1 MKNRSLSFPGKVLR
15 FGLLLALLPL
25 SVRAGEVR
33 SFFRFAA
40 MLIRGSK
47 SASSARILQE
57 RSATAIKSPYASSL
71 AAQNSDKVL
80 LALPAGREKTE
91 PFIVASKPECLGDSS
106 KRIMAEAKA
115 QTHVASQ
122 YSADSQVI
130 PLSGSIGDVR
140 STSIHFQLTDSLIFM
155 QASLNGSQPLWMILD
170 TGSSVT
176 VFDESV
182 SKTLGLR
189 FNGEGNV
196 YGPGQG
202 AAQKLA
208 FASHAALRL
217 ADAELDDQTVATM
230 PLDWFSRELGRT
242 TDGFLGSN
250 IIRNYVVEIDYA
262 NQVLR
267 LLDPTTYSYSGPGQR
282 LPLQFIWDNIPSVR
296 AEVVAQDGTAI
307 TGIFLIDSGATTA
320 IWLTKAF
327 SEAHPEFL
335 SIPETTEVRNVVAV
349 GGELSTRLG
358 RVPAVRLGGFVV
370 ANPSAQFSQNS
381 SGIFATP
388 GLAGTIG
395 AQILRRFKVVLDY
408 PHMEMILEPNEH
420 FDDASE

>member
-1 MKNRSLSFPGKVLR
+1 MKNRSLSFPGRVLR

-47 SASSARILQE
+47 SASSARILKE
-57 RSATAIKSPYASSL
+57 CSATAIKSPYASSL
-71 AAQNSDKVL
+71 VALNSDRVL
-80 LALPAGREKTE
+80 LALAGREKSETL
-91 PFIVASKPECLGDSS
+91 IVASKRECLGDSS
-106 KRIMAEAKA
+106 QRILSEAKV
-115 QTHVASQ
+115 QTQLASQ

-130 PLSGSIGDVR
+130 PLSGSIEDVR

-155 QASLNGSQPLWMILD
+155 QATLNGSQPLWMILD

-217 ADAELDDQTVATM
+217 AGAELDDQTVATM

-242 TDGFLGSN
+242 TDGLLGSN

-267 LLDPTTYSYSGPGQR
+267 LLDPATYSYSEPGQR

-296 AEVVAQDGTAI
+296 AEVVGQDGTAI

-335 SIPETTEVRNVVAV
+335 SIPETIEVRNVVAV
-349 GGELSTRLG
+349 GGALSTRLG

-395 AQILRRFKVVLDY
+395 AQMLRRFKVVLDY
-408 PHMEMILEPNEH
+408 PHMEMILEPNEN
-420 FDDASE
+420 FNKTE

>member
-71 AAQNSDKVL
+71 VALNSDKVL
-80 LALPAGREKTE
+80 LALPAGREKSETL
-91 PFIVASKPECLGDSS
+91 IVASKRECLGDSS
-106 KRIMAEAKA
+106 QRILSEAKV
-115 QTHVASQ
+115 QTQLASQ
-122 YSADSQVI
+122 YSADSRVI
-130 PLSGSIGDVR
+130 PLSGSIEDVR

-155 QASLNGSQPLWMILD
+155 QATLNGSQPLWMILD

-182 SKTLGLR
+182 SKTLGLQ

-217 ADAELDDQTVATM
+217 AGAELDDQTVATM
-230 PLDWFSRELGRT
+230 PLGWFSRELGRT
-242 TDGFLGSN
+242 TDGLLGSN

-267 LLDPTTYSYSGPGQR
+267 LLDPATYSYSGPGQR
-282 LPLQFIWDNIPSVR
+282 LPIQFIWDNIPSVR
-296 AEVVAQDGTAI
+296 AEVVAQDGTAV

-370 ANPSAQFSQNS
+370 ASPSAQFSQNS

-395 AQILRRFKVVLDY
+395 AQMLRRFKVVLDY
-408 PHMEMILEPNEH
+408 PHMEMILEPNEN

>member
-1 MKNRSLSFPGKVLR
+1 MKNRSLSFPGKIWG

-25 SVRAGEVR
+25 SVRAWEVR
-33 SFFRFAA
+33 SLLRSAA
-40 MLIRGSK
+40 IFVREGK

-57 RSATAIKSPYASSL
+57 RSARAIKSPYASSL
-71 AAQNSDKVL
+71 VALNSDKVL
-80 LALPAGREKTE
+80 LALPAGREKSETL
-91 PFIVASKPECLGDSS
+91 IVASKRECLGDSS
-106 KRIMAEAKA
+106 QRILFEAKV
-115 QTHVASQ
+115 QTQVASQ

-130 PLSGSIGDVR
+130 PLSDSIEDVR

-202 AAQKLA
+202 SAQKLA

-267 LLDPTTYSYSGPGQR
+267 LLDPATYSYSGPGQR

>member
-1 MKNRSLSFPGKVLR
+1 MKKRRISFPRKLWI
-15 FGLLLALLPL
+15 FGLPLALVPF

-33 SFFRFAA
+33 SFFRSAA
-40 MLIRGSK
+40 IFIRGDK
-47 SASSARILQE
+47 SGSSARTWQE
-57 RSATAIKSPYASSL
+57 RYATAIESTS
-71 AAQNSDKVL
+71 
-80 LALPAGREKTE
+80 
-91 PFIVASKPECLGDSS
+91 IVASKRECLGDSLQ
-106 KRIMAEAKA
+106 RIMSETKV
-115 QTHVASQ
+115 QTQVASQ
-122 YSADSQVI
+122 CSADSQMI
-130 PLSGSIGDVR
+130 PLSGSIGEVR

-182 SKTLGLR
+182 SKTLGLQ
-189 FNGEGNV
+189 FIGEGNV

-202 AAQKLA
+202 SAQKLA

-267 LLDPTTYSYSGPGQR
+267 LLDPATYSYSGSGQR
-282 LPLQFIWDNIPSVR
+282 LPLQFIWDNIPTVR

-307 TGIFLIDSGATTA
+307 SGVFLIDSGATTA

-327 SEAHPEFL
+327 SETHPDFQFM
-335 SIPETTEVRNVVAV
+335 PETIQVRNVVAV

-358 RVPAVRLGGFVV
+358 RLPAVRLGGFVV
-370 ANPSAQFSQNS
+370 SNPSAQFSQSS

-395 AQILRRFKVVLDY
+395 AQMLRRFTVILDY
-408 PHMEMILEPNEH
+408 PHMEMILEPNGH
-420 FDDASE
+420 FGDPSE

>member
-1 MKNRSLSFPGKVLR
+1 
-15 FGLLLALLPL
+15 
-25 SVRAGEVR
+25 
-33 SFFRFAA
+33 
-40 MLIRGSK
+40 LIRGGK

-57 RSATAIKSPYASSL
+57 RSATAIESPYASNL
-71 AAQNSDKVL
+71 VTRNSDKVL
-80 LALPAGREKTE
+80 LALPAGREKAETL
-91 PFIVASKPECLGDSS
+91 IVAIKRECLVNSS
-106 KRIMAEAKA
+106 QRIMPEAKV
-115 QTHVASQ
+115 QTQVASRH
-122 YSADSQVI
+122 SADSQVI
-130 PLSGSIGDVR
+130 PLSCSIGEVR

-189 FNGEGNV
+189 FNDERNV
-196 YGPGQG
+196 YGPGPG
-202 AAQKLA
+202 SAQKLA

-267 LLDPTTYSYSGPGQR
+267 LLDPATYSYAGPGQR

-335 SIPETTEVRNVVAV
+335 SIPETIEVRNVVAV
-349 GGELSTRLG
+349 GGALSTQLG
-358 RVPAVRLGGFVV
+358 RLPAVRLGGFVV

-381 SGIFATP
+381 SGIFATA

-395 AQILRRFKVVLDY
+395 AQMLRRFKVVLDY

-420 FDDASE
+420 FNETE

>member
-1 MKNRSLSFPGKVLR
+1 MNNRSLSFPGKVWR

-40 MLIRGSK
+40 ILIRGGK
-47 SASSARILQE
+47 SASSAPILHG
-57 RSATAIKSPYASSL
+57 RSATAIESPYASSL
-71 AAQNSDKVL
+71 VALNSDKVL
-80 LALPAGREKTE
+80 LALPAGREKAETL
-91 PFIVASKPECLGDSS
+91 IVASKRECLGDTSQ
-106 KRIMAEAKA
+106 RILSEAKV
-115 QTHVASQ
+115 QTQVASQ

-130 PLSGSIGDVR
+130 PLSCSIGEIR
-140 STSIHFQLTDSLIFM
+140 STSIHFQLTDSLVFM

-189 FNGEGNV
+189 FDGEGNV

-202 AAQKLA
+202 SAQKLA

-267 LLDPTTYSYSGPGQR
+267 LLDPATYSYSGPGQR
-282 LPLQFIWDNIPSVR
+282 LPVQFIWDNIPSVR

-335 SIPETTEVRNVVAV
+335 SMPETIEVRNVVAV

-370 ANPSAQFSQNS
+370 ANPSAQFSRNS

-395 AQILRRFKVVLDY
+395 AQMLRRFKVVLDY

-420 FDDASE
+420 FNETE

>member
-1 MKNRSLSFPGKVLR
+1 MANRSLSFPGKVWR
-15 FGLLLALLPL
+15 FALLLALLPL
-25 SVRAGEVR
+25 AVRAGEVR
-33 SFFRFAA
+33 SFFRSAA
-40 MLIRGSK
+40 ILIRGGK
-47 SASSARILQE
+47 SALSARILQE
-57 RSATAIKSPYASSL
+57 RSATAIESPYASNL
-71 AAQNSDKVL
+71 VTRNSDKVL
-80 LALPAGREKTE
+80 LALPAGREKAETL
-91 PFIVASKPECLGDSS
+91 IVAIKREPLVNSS
-106 KRIMAEAKA
+106 QRIMPEAKI
-115 QTHVASQ
+115 QTQVASRQ
-122 YSADSQVI
+122 SADSQVI
-130 PLSGSIGDVR
+130 PISCSIGEVR

-189 FNGEGNV
+189 FNGERNV

-202 AAQKLA
+202 SAQKLA

-267 LLDPTTYSYSGPGQR
+267 LLDPATYSYAGPGQR

-335 SIPETTEVRNVVAV
+335 SIPETIEVRNVVAV
-349 GGELSTRLG
+349 GGALSTRLG
-358 RVPAVRLGGFVV
+358 RLPAVRLGGFVV

-395 AQILRRFKVVLDY
+395 AQMLRRFKVVLDY

-420 FDDASE
+420 FNETE

>member
-1 MKNRSLSFPGKVLR
+1 M
-15 FGLLLALLPL
+15 
-25 SVRAGEVR
+25 
-33 SFFRFAA
+33 
-40 MLIRGSK
+40 
-47 SASSARILQE
+47 
-57 RSATAIKSPYASSL
+57 
-71 AAQNSDKVL
+71 
-80 LALPAGREKTE
+80 PAGREKAETL
-91 PFIVASKPECLGDSS
+91 IVAIKRECLVNSS
-106 KRIMAEAKA
+106 QRIMPEAKV
-115 QTHVASQ
+115 QTQVASRH
-122 YSADSQVI
+122 SADSQVI
-130 PLSGSIGDVR
+130 PLSCSIGEVR

-189 FNGEGNV
+189 FNGERNV

-202 AAQKLA
+202 SAQKLA

-267 LLDPTTYSYSGPGQR
+267 LLDPATYSYAGPGQR

-335 SIPETTEVRNVVAV
+335 SIPETIEVRNVVAV
-349 GGELSTRLG
+349 GGALSTRLG
-358 RVPAVRLGGFVV
+358 RLPAVRLGGFVV
-370 ANPSAQFSQNS
+370 ANPCAQFSQNS
-381 SGIFATP
+381 SGIFATA

-395 AQILRRFKVVLDY
+395 AQMLRRFKVVLDY

-420 FDDASE
+420 FNETE

>member
-1 MKNRSLSFPGKVLR
+1 
-15 FGLLLALLPL
+15 
-25 SVRAGEVR
+25 
-33 SFFRFAA
+33 
-40 MLIRGSK
+40 LIRGGK

-57 RSATAIKSPYASSL
+57 RSATAIESPYASNL
-71 AAQNSDKVL
+71 VTRNSDKVL
-80 LALPAGREKTE
+80 LALPAGREKAETL
-91 PFIVASKPECLGDSS
+91 IVAIKRECLVNSS
-106 KRIMAEAKA
+106 QRIMPEAKV
-115 QTHVASQ
+115 QTQVASRH
-122 YSADSQVI
+122 SADSQVI
-130 PLSGSIGDVR
+130 PLSCSIGEVR

-189 FNGEGNV
+189 FNGERNV

-202 AAQKLA
+202 SAQKLA

-267 LLDPTTYSYSGPGQR
+267 LLDPATYSYAGPGQR

-335 SIPETTEVRNVVAV
+335 SIPETIEVRNVVAV
-349 GGELSTRLG
+349 GGALSTRLG
-358 RVPAVRLGGFVV
+358 RLPAVRLGGFVV
-370 ANPSAQFSQNS
+370 ANPCAQFSQNS
-381 SGIFATP
+381 SGIFATA

-395 AQILRRFKVVLDY
+395 AQMLRRFKVVLDY

-420 FDDASE
+420 FNETE

>member
-1 MKNRSLSFPGKVLR
+1 M
-15 FGLLLALLPL
+15 
-25 SVRAGEVR
+25 
-33 SFFRFAA
+33 
-40 MLIRGSK
+40 IRGGK

-57 RSATAIKSPYASSL
+57 RSATAIESPYASNL
-71 AAQNSDKVL
+71 VTRNSDKVL
-80 LALPAGREKTE
+80 LALPAGREKAETL
-91 PFIVASKPECLGDSS
+91 IVAIKRECLVNSS
-106 KRIMAEAKA
+106 QRIMPEAKV
-115 QTHVASQ
+115 QTQVASRH
-122 YSADSQVI
+122 SADSQVI
-130 PLSGSIGDVR
+130 PLSCSIGEVR

-189 FNGEGNV
+189 FNGERNV

-202 AAQKLA
+202 SAQKLA

-267 LLDPTTYSYSGPGQR
+267 LLDPATYSYAGPGQR

-335 SIPETTEVRNVVAV
+335 SIPETIEVRNVVAV
-349 GGELSTRLG
+349 GGALSTRLG
-358 RVPAVRLGGFVV
+358 RLPAVRLGGFVV
-370 ANPSAQFSQNS
+370 ANPCAQFSQNS
-381 SGIFATP
+381 SGIFATA

-395 AQILRRFKVVLDY
+395 AQMLRRFKVVLDY

-420 FDDASE
+420 FNETE

>member
-1 MKNRSLSFPGKVLR
+1 
-15 FGLLLALLPL
+15 
-25 SVRAGEVR
+25 
-33 SFFRFAA
+33 
-40 MLIRGSK
+40 LIRGGK

-57 RSATAIKSPYASSL
+57 RSATAIESPYARNL
-71 AAQNSDKVL
+71 VTRNSDKVL
-80 LALPAGREKTE
+80 LALPAGREKAETL
-91 PFIVASKPECLGDSS
+91 IVAIKRECLVNSS
-106 KRIMAEAKA
+106 QRIMPEAKV
-115 QTHVASQ
+115 QTQVASRH
-122 YSADSQVI
+122 SADSQVI
-130 PLSGSIGDVR
+130 PLSCSIGEVR

-189 FNGEGNV
+189 FNGERNV

-202 AAQKLA
+202 SAQKLA

-267 LLDPTTYSYSGPGQR
+267 LLDPATYSYAGPGQR

-335 SIPETTEVRNVVAV
+335 SIPETIEVRNVVAV
-349 GGELSTRLG
+349 GGALSTRLG
-358 RVPAVRLGGFVV
+358 RLPAVRLGGFVV
-370 ANPSAQFSQNS
+370 ANPCAQFSQNS
-381 SGIFATP
+381 SGIFATA

-395 AQILRRFKVVLDY
+395 AQMLRRFKVVLDY

-420 FDDASE
+420 FNETE

>member
-1 MKNRSLSFPGKVLR
+1 
-15 FGLLLALLPL
+15 
-25 SVRAGEVR
+25 
-33 SFFRFAA
+33 
-40 MLIRGSK
+40 LIRGAK
-47 SASSARILQE
+47 SASSAQILQGSHAE
-57 RSATAIKSPYASSL
+57 ATDSQNASNL
-71 AAQNSDKVL
+71 AVLDSDKVF

-91 PFIVASKPECLGDSS
+91 TFIVASKRECPGDNWQ
-106 KRIMAEAKA
+106 RIMSEAKV
-115 QTHVASQ
+115 QTQVASQ

-130 PLSGSIGDVR
+130 PFSDSIEDVR

-202 AAQKLA
+202 SAQKLA
-208 FASHAALRL
+208 FASHAALRF

-267 LLDPTTYSYSGPGQR
+267 LLDPATYSYSGPGQR
-282 LPLQFIWDNIPSVR
+282 LPIQFIWDNIPSVR
-296 AEVVAQDGTAI
+296 AEVVAQDGTAV

-327 SEAHPEFL
+327 SEAHPEVL
-335 SIPETTEVRNVVAV
+335 SIPETIEVRNVVAV
-349 GGELSTRLG
+349 GGELNTRLG

-408 PHMEMILEPNEH
+408 AHMEMILEPNEN
-420 FDDASE
+420 FNETE

>member
-57 RSATAIKSPYASSL
+57 RSDTAIKSPYASSL
-71 AAQNSDKVL
+71 VALNSDKVL
-80 LALPAGREKTE
+80 LALPAGREKSETL
-91 PFIVASKPECLGDSS
+91 IVASKRECLGDSS
-106 KRIMAEAKA
+106 QRILSEAKV
-115 QTHVASQ
+115 QTQLASQ

-130 PLSGSIGDVR
+130 PLSGSIEDVR

-155 QASLNGSQPLWMILD
+155 QATLNGSQPLWMILD

-182 SKTLGLR
+182 SKTLGLQ

-217 ADAELDDQTVATM
+217 AGAELDDQTVATM
-230 PLDWFSRELGRT
+230 PLGWFSRELGRT
-242 TDGFLGSN
+242 TDGLLGSN

-267 LLDPTTYSYSGPGQR
+267 LLDPATYSYSGPGQR
-282 LPLQFIWDNIPSVR
+282 LPIQFIWDNIPSVR
-296 AEVVAQDGTAI
+296 AEVVAQDGTAV

-335 SIPETTEVRNVVAV
+335 SIPETSEVRNVVAV

-370 ANPSAQFSQNS
+370 TNPSAQFSQNS

-395 AQILRRFKVVLDY
+395 AQMLRRFKVVLDY
-408 PHMEMILEPNEH
+408 PHMEMILEPNEN